1 MTDHNHGHHAPANFG
16 KAFFVGILLNISFVI
31 LEGTIGVL
39 SNSLALIAD
48 AGHNLSDVF
57 SLLLAW
63 GASVAS
69 KKPPSLRH
77 TYGLRRSSILAA
89 LFNAVILLFV
99 LGGMAWEAVLRF
111 RHPVAVAGT
120 TVIWVAGCGIVINL
134 VTALLFARGRKKD
147 LNIKGA
153 FLHMMTDA
161 LVSLGVVIAGVLITV
176 TGKDWIDP
184 VVSLGIV
191 VVIFAGTWGL
201 LKDSLKLALD
211 AVPEG
216 IDISKVR
223 DYLLGLPDV
232 VDVHDL
238 HVWGMSTTEVAL
250 TAHLISKNPMCGHD
264 FFENTAQYLH
274 EHFGIEHA
282 TLQMEPSNS
291 TECRLKPDDKI

>member
-1 MTDHNHGHHAPANFG
+1 M
-16 KAFFVGILLNISFVI
+16 GILLNISFVI

-48 AGHNLSDVF
+48 AGHNLSDVL
-57 SLLLAW
+57 SLLLSW

-69 KKPPSLRH
+69 KKPPSERH

-99 LGGMAWEAVLRF
+99 LGGMAWEAITRF

-147 LNIKGA
+147 LNIRGA
-153 FLHMMTDA
+153 FLLMMTDA
-161 LVSLGVVIAGVLITV
+161 AVSVGVVIAGLLITF

-184 VVSLGIV
+184 VVSLCIV
-191 VVIFAGTWGL
+191 LVVFAGTWGL
-201 LKDSLKLALD
+201 LKESLKLALD

-216 IDISKVR
+216 IDITQVR
-223 DYLLGLPDV
+223 DYLRKLPGIV
-232 VDVHDL
+232 AVHDL
-238 HVWGMSTTEVAL
+238 HVWGMSTIETAL
-250 TAHLISKNPMCGHD
+250 TAHLVGETSAITDNFYKDAAKDLHD
-264 FFENTAQYLH
+264 R
-274 EHFGIEHA
+274 FGVEHA
-282 TLQMEPSNS
+282 TLQVESVDAV
-291 TECRLKPDDKI
+291 ECKLALDDKV